1 MYYEGQGNRG
11 NTIADEE
18 RKMRKIVARSS
29 SKAGSIGFILRVLS
43 SYIHFNALDIMY
55 SIVVHN
61 AIDQWNI
68 YRALAIQ
75 NVRDMK
81 DTDGILDYS

>member
-1 MYYEGQGNRG
+1 MYYEGQENRG
-11 NTIADEE
+11 NTIADDE
-18 RKMRKIVARSS
+18 RMKKTVARSS